1 MEEWSLTPGMIAR
14 LCFSML
20 FITGLLISPS
30 IGQASADGK
39 AALRPLRVVT
49 YNLLHDGPGSGFLTG
64 DTRLEER
71 LEMVIRELQ
80 GLDPDIVAVQEA
92 SESRRHGHVPD
103 RLASA
108 LGFQVVFAPATEH
121 LFGIRPLDRLVVGL
135 LGFKEGSAILSR
147 FPIVA
152 SQVYELPRCTSW
164 IDRRILLRAELST
177 PWGPLQMFSTHT
189 ARGDDCQVDR
199 VGDILRDRRDAGPSV
214 LAGDFNMPDTS
225 KELARLRDD
234 GGFVDV
240 FRRANPTA
248 EGPTVYQRIHA
259 FEPTVS
265 RRVDFIWLLNGE
277 KSSVAVRS
285 SRIVLNRPKPL
296 PDGSALWPSDHYG
309 VLVDLDI
316 PPLPSAEAAMP

>member
-1 MEEWSLTPGMIAR
+1 MIILDYSMTVR
-14 LCFSML
+14 MHFSMW
-20 FITGLLISPS
+20 FIVGLLIGPP
-30 IGQASADGK
+30 IGQTSEEVKDD
-39 AALRPLRVVT
+39 LRPLRVVT

-64 DTRLEER
+64 NTHLDARLD
-71 LEMVIRELQ
+71 MVIRELRT
-80 GLDPDIVAVQEA
+80 LDPDIVAVQEA
-92 SESRRHGHVPD
+92 SESRRHGHVPE

-108 LGFQVVFAPATEH
+108 LGFHLVFAPATEH
-121 LFGIRPLDRLVVGL
+121 LFGIGPLDRLVVGL

-199 VGDILRDRRDAGPSV
+199 VGDIVRDRRGTGPSV

-225 KELARLRDD
+225 KELTRLRDD
-234 GGFVDV
+234 SGFADA
-240 FRRANPTA
+240 FRLANPKA

-259 FEPTVS
+259 PEATVS
-265 RRVDFIWLLNGE
+265 RRVDFIWLLNGHN
-277 KSSVAVRS
+277 STSRVRS
-285 SRIVLNRPKPL
+285 RQVVLDQPEHL
-296 PDGSALWPSDHYG
+296 SDGSYLWPSDHYG
-309 VLVDLDI
+309 VLADLELVRVG
-316 PPLPSAEAAMP
+316 PTAP